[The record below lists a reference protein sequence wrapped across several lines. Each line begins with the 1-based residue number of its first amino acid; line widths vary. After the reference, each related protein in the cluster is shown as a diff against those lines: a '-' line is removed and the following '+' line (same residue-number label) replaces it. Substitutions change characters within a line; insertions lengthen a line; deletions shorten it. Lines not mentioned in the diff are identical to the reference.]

1 MTSKPDVRVR
11 RVYDQ
16 ADDQDGVRVLVDRQW
31 PRGLARANAELDEWC
46 KAVAPST
53 ALRKWYGHD
62 PAKFEEFRRRYHA
75 ELDDPE
81 RAEALQHLREL
92 AGEQRLTLLTAT
104 KDPLF
109 SQAAVLVD
117 LLRS

>member
-1 MTSKPDVRVR
+1 MSSKPDVQVR
-11 RVYDQ
+11 RIYEQVDEH
-16 ADDQDGVRVLVDRQW
+16 DGVRVLVDRQW
-31 PRGLARANAELDEWC
+31 PRGMAKADAGLDEWC

-53 ALRKWYGHD
+53 ALRTWYKHD

-92 AGEQRLTLLTAT
+92 AGDRRLTLLTAT
-104 KDPLF
+104 KDPDV
-109 SQAAVLVD
+109 SQAAVLAD
-117 LLRS
+117 LVRA